1 MLSERRKPT
10 SELELRLAMMRQRS
24 VTISTCW
31 FLWLNLLFSGF
42 IFGRDIFKPLR
53 ESTGTVRF
61 QSLLD
66 GTMIVISV
74 LCAATLFIIN
84 MVDNKQSE
92 PLRVFT
98 HRVIALLSPCWAL
111 GFFILLSEHDVRTVF
126 PFASLLIF
134 SALISLYS
142 DTRALCAFVI
152 PVWLV
157 AFAGNLFYP
166 TGDVIFLSLIYLLVA
181 AVFESGRRILH
192 GWCRLAMQRELEN
205 NALIH
210 QLKSLANRDPL
221 TGIANR
227 RSFQLLL
234 DKSVQRGQQ
243 MNASLSLIMVDVD
256 HFKNY
261 NDRYGHLAGDECL
274 IRVAHILE
282 ASVRHHRDLVA
293 RFGGEEFIILLPGA
307 SSEEAVLV
315 AQRIQRNLAQAAL
328 EHSASPVNPAVTV
341 SLGIAGWSKE
351 ISTSRLIAE
360 ADAALYSAKEQ
371 GRNRWHRYGVESSA
385 RADEPV
391 AG

>member
-10 SELELRLAMMRQRS
+10 SDLELRQAMMRQRS

-42 IFGRDIFKPLR
+42 IFGRDIFTPLG

-61 QSLLD
+61 QNLLD

-74 LCAATLFIIN
+74 LCAATLFIVN
-84 MVDNKQSE
+84 MVDNKQSK

-111 GFFILLSEHDVRTVF
+111 GFFILLSEYDVRTVF

-142 DTRALCAFVI
+142 DTRALYAFVI
-152 PVWLV
+152 PIWLV

-166 TGDVIFLSLIYLLVA
+166 ADDVVFLSLIYLIVA

-192 GWCRLAMQRELEN
+192 GWCRLVMQRELEN

-328 EHSASPVNPAVTV
+328 EHSASPVNSAVTV
-341 SLGIAGWSKE
+341 SQGIAGWSKE

-371 GRNRWHRYGVESSA
+371 GRNRWHRYGMASSA
-385 RADEPV
+385 ADEPV

>member
-1 MLSERRKPT
+1 M
-10 SELELRLAMMRQRS
+10 
-24 VTISTCW
+24 
-31 FLWLNLLFSGF
+31 
-42 IFGRDIFKPLR
+42 
-53 ESTGTVRF
+53 
-61 QSLLD
+61 
-66 GTMIVISV
+66 
-74 LCAATLFIIN
+74 
-84 MVDNKQSE
+84 
-92 PLRVFT
+92 FT
-98 HRVIALLSPCWAL
+98 HRVIALLSPCWVL

-126 PFASLLIF
+126 PFTSLLIF

-142 DTRALCAFVI
+142 DTRALYAFVI
-152 PVWLV
+152 PIWLV
-157 AFAGNLFYP
+157 AFAGNFFYP
-166 TGDVIFLSLIYLLVA
+166 TGDVIFLSLIFLLVA

-243 MNASLSLIMVDVD
+243 MNTSLSLIMVDVD

-274 IRVAHILE
+274 IRVAQILE

-328 EHSASPVNPAVTV
+328 EH
-341 SLGIAGWSKE
+341 
-351 ISTSRLIAE
+351 
-360 ADAALYSAKEQ
+360 AL
-371 GRNRWHRYGVESSA
+371 R
-385 RADEPV
+385 P
-391 AG
+391 